1 MLAVIQQA
9 VETRCEPQS
18 IFASI
23 ICLGWYDGPLSGFLT
38 LRNADFR
45 YDLVDDDD
53 VLRFR
58 VFQLS
63 PLPVGSVRKFIGA
76 MREHG
81 QLAEG
86 ETPPSPIWAPLW
98 RFPTPEDQTAAE
110 QISDSLLAAADAPV
124 AVFCWD
130 FDDARIVAFREIVD
144 SEAKPDDWF
153 AWLGLERVGERIA
166 P

>member
-1 MLAVIQQA
+1 MLASLQKA
-9 VETRCEPQS
+9 VETRCDPES

-23 ICLGWYDGPLSGFLT
+23 ICLGWYDGPLSGLLT
-38 LRNADFR
+38 LGNSDFR

-63 PLPVGSVRKFIGA
+63 PLPDDSVGQFISA
-76 MREHG
+76 MRKHG
-81 QLAEG
+81 QLTDNES
-86 ETPPSPIWAPLW
+86 PPTPIWAPLW

-110 QISDSLLAAADAPV
+110 QISDSLLAAAAEPV

-130 FDDARIVAFREIVD
+130 FDDARIVAFREIAD
-144 SEAKPDDWF
+144 AEATPDDWSV
-153 AWLGLERVGERIA
+153 WLELERAEERID